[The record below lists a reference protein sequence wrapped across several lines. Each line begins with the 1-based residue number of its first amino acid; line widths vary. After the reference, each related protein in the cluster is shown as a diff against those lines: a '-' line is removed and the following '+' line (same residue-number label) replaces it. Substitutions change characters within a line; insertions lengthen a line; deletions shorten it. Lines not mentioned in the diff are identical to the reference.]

1 MLEALTFEL
10 GHIGLNVTE
19 VKRSIRFYVNLF
31 GYDLMGESHENGHHF
46 AFLGKDGQVRI
57 TLWQQTSEE
66 FNKAISGLHHL
77 ALRVDSIEQ
86 VKEVQQKLKELGV
99 KFIYEGIVPHAE
111 GSHSGGIFFED
122 PDGIRLE
129 VYAATGAAKYAAPSA
144 APSCGFF

>member
-1 MLEALTFEL
+1 MLEAPTFEL
-10 GHIGLNVTE
+10 GHIGLNVRE
-19 VKRSIRFYVNLF
+19 VKRSTRFYANLF
-31 GYDLMGESHENGHHF
+31 GYDLMRESDENGHHF

-86 VKEVQQKLKELGV
+86 VEKVQGKLKELGV

-111 GSHSGGIFFED
+111 GAHSGGVFFED

-129 VYAATGAAKYAAPSA
+129 VYAATGAEKYAAPSA